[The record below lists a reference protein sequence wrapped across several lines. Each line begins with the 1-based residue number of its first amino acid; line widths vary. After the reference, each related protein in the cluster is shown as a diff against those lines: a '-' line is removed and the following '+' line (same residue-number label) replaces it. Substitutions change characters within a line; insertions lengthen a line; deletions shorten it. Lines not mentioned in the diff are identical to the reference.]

1 MKTAARHCRG
11 RIEAAAN
18 RAASD
23 SPQRP
28 PRSRDSKE
36 PRGTERIDGRAIE
49 LHGVNP
55 AESVALRNK
64 SLREEIIV
72 FFSAEKTRRR

>member
-1 MKTAARHCRG
+1 
-11 RIEAAAN
+11 
-18 RAASD
+18 
-23 SPQRP
+23 
-28 PRSRDSKE
+28 
-36 PRGTERIDGRAIE
+36 
-49 LHGVNP
+49 VNP